1 MTPGALATTLGALNQ
16 FAAKRRRA
24 AETCELCGVELAGDH
39 PHLVDPKA
47 RKLLCSCPACSLLF
61 GSQAGSKYKPC
72 SRRIRYL
79 AGFRLTDA
87 EWASLMIPINMA
99 FFFIS
104 SPEARVVAQY
114 PSPAGATESQLPLD
128 TWSDLVAENPVLA
141 DMESDVEALLVNRL
155 GPARGYSD
163 PEYYLL
169 PIDECYK
176 LVWLIRAHWRGLSG
190 GADVW
195 KELESFFGDL
205 KTRSEDPHA

>member
-1 MTPGALATTLGALNQ
+1 MSPGGLVNALDALSQ
-16 FAAKRRRA
+16 FAARRRPV
-24 AETCELCGVELAGDH
+24 ETCELCGAELSQDH

-47 RKLLCSCPACSLLF
+47 RKLLCSCLACSFLF
-61 GSQAGSKYKPC
+61 GSQAGSKYKRCP
-72 SRRIRYL
+72 RQIRFL
-79 AGFRLTDA
+79 AGFCLTDA

-99 FFFIS
+99 FFFKS

-128 TWSDLVAENPVLA
+128 TWSDLVEQNPALA

-155 GPARGYSD
+155 GPARGYSA

-190 GADVW
+190 GANVW
-195 KELESFFGDL
+195 QELESFFVDL
-205 KTRSEDPHA
+205 KSRSGASYA

>member
-1 MTPGALATTLGALNQ
+1 MTSGGLASTLEALNQ
-16 FAAKRRRA
+16 FAAKRRQV
-24 AETCELCGVELAGDH
+24 EICELCGAELAGDH

-47 RKLLCSCPACSLLF
+47 RKLLCSCQACALLF
-61 GSQAGSKYKPC
+61 GAQAGSKYKRC
-72 SRRIRYL
+72 SRRIRFL

-99 FFFIS
+99 FFFKS
-104 SPEARVVAQY
+104 SLEGRVVAQY

-128 TWSDLVAENPVLA
+128 TWSDLVAENPALA
-141 DMESDVEALLVNRL
+141 DMEPDVEALLVNRL
-155 GPARGYSD
+155 GPARSYAG

-176 LVWLIRAHWRGLSG
+176 LVWLIRSHWKGLSG

-195 KELESFFGDL
+195 KELESFFVDL
-205 KTRSEDPHA
+205 KTRSEVPHA